1 MDLTI
6 ENVIEKLHQ
15 EIEDASTI
23 KEEAAEKEYHLNT
36 LLEFAECVY
45 PDTDALTILVKMSDP
60 YLYMCDV
67 VVWITRLH
75 EEIDRLANLIP
86 HDGPEPE
93 YPMYPMKDWL
103 AGK

>member
-45 PDTDALTILVKMSDP
+45 PDTEAFEILVRMGSS
-60 YLYMCDV
+60 YLYMRDAV
-67 VVWITRLH
+67 VRIIELQEKVSRMA
-75 EEIDRLANLIP
+75 DLIP
-86 HDGPEPE
+86 WADPRPE
-93 YPMYPMKDWL
+93 YPSYPKEDWL